1 MGWLIGLG
9 VVLLILFF
17 PLRIRVIYNA
27 SGLFA
32 WLNIGPFRYWVY
44 PEKESPEEKK
54 QEGKK
59 KESFGEL
66 DGLLQKLREVWEL
79 LDFLRQK
86 LTIRILKVRLRLAGD
101 DPYTLSLNYGRTW
114 AAAGNLIPW
123 LEEIFHIKKRDVDI
137 SCDYNGE
144 SNVLFM
150 KLDIY
155 LTVARLIALLAGYA
169 KLINNRKGG
178 TKQ

>member
-1 MGWLIGLG
+1 MGSLIALG

-27 SGLFA
+27 DGLFA

-44 PEKESPEEKK
+44 PEKESPKEEKK
-54 QEGKK
+54 QAKKK
-59 KESFGEL
+59 KETFGEL
-66 DGLLQKLREVWEL
+66 ESLLQKLRETWEL

-86 LTIRILKVRLRLAGD
+86 LTIRLLQVRLRLAGD

-114 AAAGNLIPW
+114 AAAGNLIPV
-123 LEEIFHIKKRDVDI
+123 LEEMFNIKKRDVDI

-144 SNVLFM
+144 TNLVFM

-155 LTVARLIALLAGYA
+155 LTVSRLIAILAGYA

-178 TKQ
+178 TK